1 MPRTDLAAVAA
12 VTTNCNALAQPRLP
26 CQSLHYRGVLLT
38 ISRLAPSACFGQVAI
53 GLRQLLRIE
62 AGAVEQGL
70 LLARLIFRFAYG
82 VFDCDLIDLHYLR
95 HESLELILKQRR
107 HFLDFEGC
115 SQSLDCPLEILLN
128 ICIYLPLEFLSILF
142 VRPLEVAPE

>member
-1 MPRTDLAAVAA
+1 MPRTYLTAVAT

-38 ISRLAPSACFGQVAI
+38 ISRLSPSACFSQVAI

-70 LLARLIFRFAYG
+70 LLVRLIFRFAYG
-82 VFDCDLIDLHYLR
+82 VFDCDLIDLHYLC
-95 HESLELILKQRR
+95 HESLELILK
-107 HFLDFEGC
+107 
-115 SQSLDCPLEILLN
+115 
-128 ICIYLPLEFLSILF
+128 
-142 VRPLEVAPE
+142 

>member
-1 MPRTDLAAVAA
+1 MPRNGLTAVAA
-12 VTTNCNALAQPRLP
+12 VTTNCNAFAQARLP

-38 ISRLAPSACFGQVAI
+38 ISRLSPSACFGQVAI

-62 AGAVEQGL
+62 AGAVEESL
-70 LLARLIFRFAYG
+70 FLARLVFRFAYG
-82 VFDCDLIDLHYLR
+82 VFNCDLIDLHYLC

-115 SQSLDCPLEILLN
+115 G
-128 ICIYLPLEFLSILF
+128 
-142 VRPLEVAPE
+142 